1 MSRKWTPEQKAA
13 ARLKAL
19 ERWERKKSLGT
30 GVEHSIENVDRANTP
45 FIEPTILS
53 PIQMRWLKYTD
64 PLKPVQV
71 LQYRYDRGN
80 GNWSNWIDVPYE
92 EEKPNR

>member
-1 MSRKWTPEQKAA
+1 MSRKWSKEQKAA

-19 ERWERKKSLGT
+19 ERWERKKSLDKR
-30 GVEHSIENVDRANTP
+30 VEGSVESEERANTHSP
-45 FIEPTILS
+45 DQSEPTPVTLLS
-53 PIQMRWLKYTD
+53 PIQLQWKTKDL
-64 PLKPVQV
+64 

-92 EEKPNR
+92 